1 MGAGTHNSSRMK
13 KQIEVVLPY
22 VVKSNDQKT
31 WYVEYRCFNSKT
43 EKLDRFR
50 HYKGFSRKNTD
61 DEKQAYANELVKYY
75 DLKLKSGWRPWD
87 SEKYI
92 YQDAIQYQSITDHF
106 GSSKKD
112 NSHLRK
118 YLSDFL
124 HERKKIL
131 SPKSYESYLS
141 KTRLFCQWLEQN
153 GYAELRIFE
162 ISNMILKQFFT
173 YLIDKRKLD
182 KITVAKY
189 KQNLGAMFRY
199 FKNAKLLDTVPMENL
214 PAARKIKDMSAR
226 PMMDAD
232 IKTYLEYMASND
244 KQMFLAS
251 LFQFFLCCRPGRE
264 LREMKIGD
272 IDIYNK
278 VVYIRLDTGKTG
290 SRQIS
295 MPDALIE
302 ICENYKLDRFNREF
316 YVFARGGGPGSE
328 LLGKNHF
335 GNRFREVRDLLKLPK
350 SYKFYSF
357 KHTGAGKLL
366 ESGATFAELMNHL
379 GHTSVESTIAYVRR
393 HFGEQS
399 KKVIDF
405 RPEVLNGLW
414 KVKV

>member
-1 MGAGTHNSSRMK
+1 MK
-13 KQIEVVLPY
+13 KQVDVVLPY
-22 VVKSNDQKT
+22 LVRSDDQKT
-31 WYVEYRCFNSKT
+31 WYVEYRCFNPKT
-43 EKLDRFR
+43 EKLERFR
-50 HYKGFSRKNTD
+50 HYKGFARHNTD
-61 DEKQAYANELVKYY
+61 QDKQAYADELVKNYG
-75 DLKLKSGWRPWD
+75 LKLKSGWRPWD
-87 SEKYI
+87 TEKYI
-92 YQDAIQYQSITDHF
+92 YKDAIQYQSITDHF
-106 GSSKKD
+106 GSDKKD

-124 HERKKIL
+124 QERKKVL
-131 SPKSYESYLS
+131 APKSYESYLS
-141 KTRLFCQWLEQN
+141 KTRLFCQWLEKN

-162 ISNMILKQFFT
+162 ISNSIVKQFFA
-173 YLIDKRKLD
+173 YLIDIRKLD
-182 KITVAKY
+182 KITIAKY

-199 FKNAKLLDTVPMENL
+199 FKKSKLMDQVPMEEL
-214 PAARKIKDMSAR
+214 PAARKTKDLSAR
-226 PMMDAD
+226 PLMDAD
-232 IKTYLEYMASND
+232 IKSYLEYMAKHD

-251 LFQFFLCCRPGRE
+251 LFQFFLCCRPGKE

-278 VVYIRLDTGKTG
+278 VVYIRLETGKTG
-290 SRQIS
+290 SRTIG

-302 ICENYKLDRFNREF
+302 ICENYKLDRFNRDF
-316 YVFARGGGPGSE
+316 YVFGRGGGPGPE

-335 GNRFREVRDLLKLPK
+335 GNRFRSARKALKLPA

-393 HFGEQS
+393 HFGEKSQ
-399 KKVIDF
+399 KVIDF

-414 KVKV
+414 KVKDQQV